1 MLSAIDEP
9 SRLRLIAHPFDC
21 PTPSGTQYYSRL
33 VYIPAPAAGTVKWAS
48 SSLPPCEDLKR
59 RYPDLAKHISLGTDY
74 NVPGDKIELY
84 TDGARTYVAHLL
96 VYSRVSREEAIAIG
110 NEVQRCYEIGIEE
123 DEGGMRSFSASPVI
137 SSRSRSRSSSI
148 FIPFVSIVLVVFLGW
163 SFF

>member
-21 PTPSGTQYYSRL
+21 PTPDGTQYYSRL

-74 NVPGDKIELY
+74 NMPGDKIELY

-123 DEGGMRSFSASPVI
+123 DEGGMRSLSAPSFFPE
-137 SSRSRSRSSSI
+137 RSRSSSI
-148 FIPFVSIVLVVFLGW
+148 FIPFVSIVLVVVLGW
-163 SFF
+163 SFL